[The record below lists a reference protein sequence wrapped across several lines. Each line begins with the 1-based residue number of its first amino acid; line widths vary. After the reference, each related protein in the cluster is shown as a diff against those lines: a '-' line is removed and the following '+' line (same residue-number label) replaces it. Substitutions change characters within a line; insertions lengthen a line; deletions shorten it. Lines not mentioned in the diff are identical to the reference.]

1 MWLGGRRVV
10 WGRRVGGGGGGG
22 RGVHH
27 MAQASP
33 RDRLS
38 LGDRG
43 REWTSGNDV
52 LTSEGG

>member
-1 MWLGGRRVV
+1 MLMGWGG
-10 WGRRVGGGGGGG
+10 
-22 RGVHH
+22 GVHH
-27 MAQASP
+27 MARASP

-52 LTSEGG
+52 LTGEGG

>member
-1 MWLGGRRVV
+1 MCVRLCKCVSV
-10 WGRRVGGGGGGG
+10 C
-22 RGVHH
+22 H
-27 MAQASP
+27 MVAASS

-52 LTSEGG
+52 LTGEGG

>member
-1 MWLGGRRVV
+1 MLVCADVCVYRL
-10 WGRRVGGGGGGG
+10 
-22 RGVHH
+22 GVHH
-27 MAQASP
+27 MALASP

-52 LTSEGG
+52 LTGEGG